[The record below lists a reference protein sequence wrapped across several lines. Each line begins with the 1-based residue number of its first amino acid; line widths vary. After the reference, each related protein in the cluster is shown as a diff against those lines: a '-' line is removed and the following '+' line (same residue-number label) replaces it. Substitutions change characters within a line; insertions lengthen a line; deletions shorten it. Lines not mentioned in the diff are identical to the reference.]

1 MKFYR
6 PLAPIKAI
14 SFDLDDTLYANA
26 SVMINA
32 EAKMVA
38 YFTKHFNERLTNG
51 YKGLILDQKFW
62 WPFRTQAI
70 TEQASLTHDVVAL
83 RLESY
88 FLGACSLGFSKKQ
101 AKDKAQQAMDYF
113 SIVRSQFTVPQ
124 ASHRLLEK
132 LAHYYPLV
140 AISNGNVDTK
150 AIGINHYFK
159 HVFHAVDGIKQKPN
173 AEMFQMACSKLA
185 IKPQQLLH
193 VGDCGRADI
202 QGAIAAGCQ
211 TAWLPL
217 YNIGK
222 PLTVLPHMV
231 LSDITELADLLANKN

>member
-6 PLAPIKAI
+6 PLTPLKAM

-26 SVMINA
+26 PVMVSA
-32 EAKMVA
+32 EAKMVK
-38 YFTKHFNERLTNG
+38 YFTKNFCECLTKKNS
-51 YKGLILDQKFW
+51 GLILDQKFW
-62 WPFRTQAI
+62 STFKLQAI
-70 TEQASLTHDVVAL
+70 AKQPSLTHDVVAL

-88 FLGACSLGFSKKQ
+88 FLGACALGFAPKQ
-101 AKDKAQQAMDYF
+101 AQAKAQKALAYF

-124 ASHRLLEK
+124 ASHQLLAK

-140 AISNGNVDTK
+140 AISNGNVDAR
-150 AIGINHYFK
+150 AIGIDHYFK
-159 HVFHAVDGIKQKPN
+159 HVFHAIDGVKQKPN

-193 VGDCGRADI
+193 IGDCGRADI

-222 PLTVLPHMV
+222 PLTVLPHIE
-231 LSDITELADLLANKN
+231 LSNITELANLLANKN

>member
-6 PLAPIKAI
+6 PLTPIKAI

-26 SVMINA
+26 PVMVSA
-32 EAKMVA
+32 EDKMVH
-38 YFTKHFNERLTNG
+38 YFSRNFSVCLTDKN
-51 YKGLILDQKFW
+51 KGLILDQKFW
-62 WPFRTQAI
+62 SPFKAQAI
-70 TEQASLTHDVVAL
+70 AKQASIIHDVVAL

-88 FLGACSLGFSKKQ
+88 FLGACSLGFDKKQ
-101 AKDKAQQAMDYF
+101 AQDKAQQAMDHF

-124 ASHRLLEK
+124 ASHQLLAK
-132 LAHYYPLV
+132 LAHHYPLV

-150 AIGINHYFK
+150 AIGIDHYFE
-159 HVFHAVDGIKQKPN
+159 HVFHAIAGVKQKPDT
-173 AEMFQMACSKLA
+173 EMFQMACSKLA
-185 IKPQQLLH
+185 IKPSQLLH

-202 QGAIAAGCQ
+202 LGGIAAGCQ

-222 PLTVLPHMV
+222 PLTILPHMV
-231 LSDITELADLLANKN
+231 LSNITELADLLTNKN